1 MIEETAKEAIIR
13 KALNRGTQTLA
24 QVAKENN
31 IALGTLGHWL
41 NKRRS
46 STKSRDKTVG
56 GLIES
61 GERYKHLKATFG
73 GDHPKPGGLFSVLSK
88 EVRVI

>member
-41 NKRRS
+41 NKRVN
-46 STKSRDKTVG
+46 K
-56 GLIES
+56 LNI
-61 GERYKHLKATFG
+61 
-73 GDHPKPGGLFSVLSK
+73 
-88 EVRVI
+88 